1 MEIWIW
7 KKGLLFLN
15 PALPLPLTAQCY
27 QIMVAKAKDNGEMME
42 LVIF

>member
-15 PALPLPLTAQCY
+15 PAAAPPPPAQRY